1 MSQNTAWS
9 HKDSPALL
17 AFDTATEACSV
28 ALQYDG
34 QLLVRFEELDRGH
47 AERILPMIDEVLREA
62 AMTLRDLDAIAF
74 GRGPGAFT
82 GVRLA
87 ASGAQG
93 LAYGANL
100 PVVPVSNLAALAV
113 QALQLDAAATHV
125 WVATDARMQ
134 EIYCASYQRTSVPG
148 APAILGQESVVGG
161 NALALPPAELTPFA
175 STRIVAIG
183 RALSAYPAVA
193 ARLAGWCAASFDAA
207 LPRAADLLALAS
219 QQFAA
224 GCAVSA
230 ELALPVYVRD
240 DVVRAPVTPM
250 Q

>member
-1 MSQNTAWS
+1 MVMTLNSFTEQPFCDLPECFAGWMARQAPASGEIYEPKTVVDKVDVTSNTRICAPVIIDLERGEAIWADVAVTNHAIYQNN
-9 HKDSPALL
+9 
-17 AFDTATEACSV
+17 V
-28 ALQYDG
+28 AANLTG
-34 QLLVRFEELDRGH
+34 LSLMPR
-47 AERILPMIDEVLREA
+47 
-62 AMTLRDLDAIAF
+62 AMTDLRKTALYTLFDLHIRA
-74 GRGPGAFT
+74 
-82 GVRLA
+82 
-87 ASGAQG
+87 
-93 LAYGANL
+93 
-100 PVVPVSNLAALAV
+100 
-113 QALQLDAAATHV
+113 
-125 WVATDARMQ
+125 
-134 EIYCASYQRTSVPG
+134 PG

-193 ARLAGWCAASFDAA
+193 ARLAGWCAASFDGA